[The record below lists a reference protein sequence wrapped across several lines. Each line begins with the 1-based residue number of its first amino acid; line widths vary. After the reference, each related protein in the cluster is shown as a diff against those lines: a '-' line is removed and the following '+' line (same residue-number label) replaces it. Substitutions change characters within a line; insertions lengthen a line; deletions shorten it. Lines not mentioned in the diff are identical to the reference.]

1 MDKEALIRGGGVHVY
16 PRSGWTKLA
25 FTQERDDVER
35 CEGTGRGDRWPI
47 AGTTRKG
54 QDMGNGTTYL
64 RSLINASICSPSL
77 STNNLSLLRR
87 ASMMTSVTDWFPS
100 DWETDACGWSDDGL
114 DGFEMI

>member
-1 MDKEALIRGGGVHVY
+1 MDEVGQR
-16 PRSGWTKLA
+16 
-25 FTQERDDVER
+25 
-35 CEGTGRGDRWPI
+35 
-47 AGTTRKG
+47 GTTR
-54 QDMGNGTTYL
+54 DNAREIRRDDWWYIADTTRNGRGMRNKATNL

-100 DWETDACGWSDDGL
+100 GWDADACGWSEDGL